1 METENAIFQD
11 LESFGKKRSF
21 QNGYGKVL
29 DFCLERF
36 YKHPKWMKRSVV
48 LKTLYVMF
56 AHFTICNTNHNQPK
70 THKINRV
77 PLQLE
82 KQEMLDRLENEPF
95 QDLAGKASTP

>member
-1 METENAIFQD
+1 MEIENAIFSD
-11 LESFGKKRSF
+11 LESFGREDF
-21 QNGYGKVL
+21 QKVFGKVL

-70 THKINRV
+70 THKIYRV

-82 KQEMLDRLENEPF
+82 KLDKLENEPF
-95 QDLAGKASTP
+95 QDLAGKARKP